1 MPASAGFEDTAKWMS
16 CAADEEAGRRLC
28 QRLRRCQLTSC
39 CGGLLT
45 TFGQLQLARK
55 TREEVRVFWKFQG
68 SDTHNDAIHNDD
80 SESNLVG
87 FFKLFPSSLLALCGT
102 CYFFC

>member
-1 MPASAGFEDTAKWMS
+1 M
-16 CAADEEAGRRLC
+16 
-28 QRLRRCQLTSC
+28 LRTCQLTSC
-39 CGGLLT
+39 CSGLLP

-55 TREEVRVFWKFQG
+55 TREEVRVFWQFQG

-87 FFKLFPSSLLALCGT
+87 FFKPFPLCDIVWNLLFFEKEKRLFLFRHVPEI
-102 CYFFC
+102 F